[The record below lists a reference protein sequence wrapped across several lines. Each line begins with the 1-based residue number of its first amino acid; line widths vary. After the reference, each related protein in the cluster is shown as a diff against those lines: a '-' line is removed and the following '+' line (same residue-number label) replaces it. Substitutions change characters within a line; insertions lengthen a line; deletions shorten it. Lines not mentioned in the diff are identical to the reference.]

1 MPNLPDNNMA
11 SNQAE
16 LLDQIVDMFSS
27 DIFINGSNAQLKLS
41 VVDDGKYA
49 LTFNDS
55 KSTESSKPEIIEGDF
70 ERIVNLLAK
79 IKSKRYNVDSINYGE
94 DLASLAPE
102 LQSVFGNKLEV
113 KSDKFDFQNPTF
125 KLKFD
130 NKILLTNFPENQL
143 IEVLNNLI
151 YIFKN

>member
-1 MPNLPDNNMA
+1 MPNLPYNNMA

-16 LLDQIVDMFSS
+16 LLDKIVDMFNN
-27 DIFINGSNAQLKLS
+27 DVFINGSNSQLKLS
-41 VVDDGKYA
+41 IIDDDKYA

-55 KSTESSKPEIIEGDF
+55 KSPEPSEPKTTEGSF
-70 ERIVNLLAK
+70 ESIVSLLAN
-79 IKSKRYNVDSINYGE
+79 IKSKLYNVDSINFGE
-94 DLASLAPE
+94 TLASLTPE
-102 LQSVFGNKLEV
+102 LKSVFDKKLEV

-125 KLKFD
+125 KLKLD

-143 IEVLNNLI
+143 VKVLNNLI